1 MRLKGR
7 KVKKGEIINYTVM
20 ENKIEK
26 FEDLKIW
33 QDSVTIAVDIYSLF
47 KESKDFGFRD
57 QIQRSSVSVPSNIA
71 EGYDRQTNNEFIR
84 FLRIAKASCAELR
97 TQLIIAQRVGMVEG
111 VAGLIEKTRS
121 LSAMIQKL
129 ITYRDGLREKKRRR

>member
-1 MRLKGR
+1 
-7 KVKKGEIINYTVM
+7 M

-33 QDSVTIAVDIYSLF
+33 QDSVTIAVDIYALF
-47 KESKDFGFRD
+47 KKSKDFGFRD
-57 QIQRSSVSVPSNIA
+57 QIRRSSVSVPSNIA

-97 TQLIIAQRVGMVEG
+97 TQLIIAQRVGMVED
-111 VAGLIEKTRS
+111 VSALIERTRS

-129 ITYRDGLREKKRRR
+129 ITYRDGLKRRKGRR

>member
-1 MRLKGR
+1 MKD
-7 KVKKGEIINYTVM
+7 N
-20 ENKIEK
+20 IEK

-33 QDSVTIAVDIYSLF
+33 QDSVTIAVEIYDLF
-47 KESKDFGFRD
+47 KDSKDFGFRD
-57 QIQRSSVSVPSNIA
+57 QIQRSAVSVPSNIA

-97 TQLIIAQRVGMVEG
+97 TQIIIAQRVGMVRD
-111 VAGLIEKTRS
+111 VSNLIERTKS

-129 ITYRDGLREKKRRR
+129 ITYRDGLRK